1 MTRSQAGPTS
11 PLSEREVTELLEQL
25 HAMTRSGLP
34 LPSGLRAASSELESP
49 RLRDTFAHLADHLE
63 GGGGLDS
70 ALIAEANR
78 FPAHLRGLVL
88 AGART
93 GRLADV
99 LGEMVQ
105 SGNLGQE
112 LRRKVWASVAY
123 PLVILGMVVAL
134 VFVICHL
141 ATQVRID
148 LTMDSLARDFGLER
162 PRWSTASAVL
172 GITGFIAENDV
183 ALLAGLGVSIL
194 VAYLTWRACSPPVRR
209 RFLESIPLIG
219 PMIRFASLA
228 EFCHLSALLV
238 EAETPLPEALHLAG
252 ASVRDPALAEACGR
266 MASSVAEGQ
275 TLTAAL
281 RLWASLPAGLGQ
293 LLAWGEDQQQLDQAL
308 RFAGDMF
315 ESRAETQ
322 AAFSGQV
329 LGATLL
335 VLILW
340 WIGFAIAAIYV
351 PISVAIGTL
360 SKLAG

>member
-1 MTRSQAGPTS
+1 MTRLHAKATS
-11 PLSEREVTELLEQL
+11 PLSERDVTELLEQL

-49 RLRDTFAHLADHLE
+49 KLRETFADLADHLE

-70 ALIAEANR
+70 GLVAEANR

-141 ATQVRID
+141 ATQVQTG
-148 LTMDSLARDFGLER
+148 LTFDQLARDFGVER
-162 PRWSTASAVL
+162 NPWTTSSSVT

-183 ALLAGLGVSIL
+183 ALLAGLGISIL
-194 VAYLTWRACSPPVRR
+194 IGYLTWRACSPPARQ

-219 PMIRFASLA
+219 PMIRFAGLA
-228 EFCHLSALLV
+228 EFCHLAALLV
-238 EAETPLPEALHLAG
+238 EAETPLPEALNLAG

-266 MASSVAEGQ
+266 MASSVEGGQ
-275 TLTAAL
+275 TLTASL
-281 RLWASLPAGLGQ
+281 RLWTGLPAGLGQ

-308 RFAGDMF
+308 RFAGRYVR
-315 ESRAETQ
+315 EPRRGASGIRRPGSRRDAHGLDLVVDRLRHRRDLPADQ
-322 AAFSGQV
+322 
-329 LGATLL
+329 LGH
-335 VLILW
+335 
-340 WIGFAIAAIYV
+340 
-351 PISVAIGTL
+351 
-360 SKLAG
+360 